1 MNSEHS
7 ESYSDPYDKFIEGC
21 IKSEDI
27 YGQKSNNTMDKKDHS
42 PNSGLDNASLN
53 FEIQQNSEQNN
64 NGNAQAAIINSPH
77 HSNNSN
83 AYLSN
88 NINLQIPNEL
98 SKENKVL
105 SPFNENFKQPI
116 NFEAKNN
123 SNSNNQHQEKY
134 PIKSGNQNIK
144 NSGKF

>member
-42 PNSGLDNASLN
+42 PNSGLENASLN

-64 NGNAQAAIINSPH
+64 NGNAQVLLLIVHIILIIVMP
-77 HSNNSN
+77 
-83 AYLSN
+83 
-88 NINLQIPNEL
+88 IFQI
-98 SKENKVL
+98 
-105 SPFNENFKQPI
+105 I
-116 NFEAKNN
+116 
-123 SNSNNQHQEKY
+123 
-134 PIKSGNQNIK
+134 
-144 NSGKF
+144 